1 MTITIIAFL
10 INEDK
15 TQPFHFFLWAATF
28 LLSGH
33 YQTEKSSLHASGD
46 NYLKSKIWQVN

>member
-1 MTITIIAFL
+1 MRT
-10 INEDK
+10 K
-15 TQPFHFFLWAATF
+15 HSHFTSFYGQQLSY
-28 LLSGH
+28 LSGH